1 MKRFII
7 CIALLCFA
15 ETLVHSQTKIERSE
29 SSLNQKSDRSRY
41 DRDDDSDSD
50 DWLVDVFGEV
60 FFYLTYYTFFEFP
73 DEVESPMSQAFI
85 TKYPYYTS
93 KKGNY
98 NYTADDNFS
107 VFRAELVGRY
117 VSESNDIKGLDVNLD
132 MRFAKRVR
140 IELGYRK
147 LWEKNPEF
155 GNDQLALFNLLVNYH
170 RVRSEQF
177 DLWWGIGTTHVGGN
191 VNQFGFTYAIGAE
204 WFITKP
210 ISMEMNFNQTFIN
223 SETVNKFNTLLNYH
237 LNRYKLTGGYDQL
250 KLGSQKFT
258 SLTIGVGVF
267 F

>member
-1 MKRFII
+1 MKQLMI
-7 CIALLCFA
+7 CLVLIGLLTNFSY
-15 ETLVHSQTKIERSE
+15 SQTKIERSE
-29 SSLNQKSDRSRY
+29 SSLNEKRDRSHK
-41 DRDDDSDSD
+41 DWDDDSDSD
-50 DWLVDVFGEV
+50 NWLVDVFGEV

-73 DEVESPMSQAFI
+73 DEVESPMSQAFV

-98 NYTADDNFS
+98 NYTADDNMS
-107 VFRAELVGRY
+107 QFRAEFVGRY
-117 VSESNDIKGLDVNLD
+117 VSESNDIKGLDFNLD
-132 MRFAKRVR
+132 MRFAKRVG

-155 GNDQLALFNLLVNYH
+155 GNDQIALFNLLVNYH

-191 VNQFGFTYAIGAE
+191 VNTFGFTYAVGAE
-204 WFITKP
+204 LFIAKP

-223 SETVNKFNTLLNYH
+223 TETVNKFNVLLNYH

-250 KLGSQKFT
+250 KIGSQKFT
-258 SLTIGVGVF
+258 SLTFGVGVF